1 MLMHKLIIPQSVVDR
16 VVARHGREHVHDD
29 FDPARTALVV
39 VDMQNAFMLPG
50 VAHSPCLMAQEIVPN
65 INRLA
70 RAVRDTGGTVVWIKT
85 TYTDASLESW
95 STLYGM
101 LGPQRSAKR
110 AEALTSDSLGH
121 ELWPE
126 LDVQPLDLMVE
137 KNRYSAFIQGSSD
150 LAAVLRSRGLDTLLI
165 TGTVTNVCC
174 ESTARDA
181 MMLNFKTTMITD
193 GNAAVTDEDH
203 NASLIGFYLIFGDI
217 MSTDFA
223 IDCLKGNAQKRLVAA
238 E

>member
-1 MLMHKLIIPQSVVDR
+1 MHKTSIPQSVIDR
-16 VVARHGREHVHDD
+16 VVARRGREHVYDNLV
-29 FDPARTALVV
+29 PARTALIV
-39 VDMQNAFMLPG
+39 VDMQNAFMLPA

-70 RAVRDTGGTVVWIKT
+70 HALRETGGTVVWIKT
-85 TYTDASLESW
+85 SYTDETLQSW

-101 LGPQRSAKR
+101 LGPVGTQKR
-110 AEALTSDSLGH
+110 AKALTEGSKGH
-121 ELWPE
+121 ELWAD
-126 LDVQPLDLMVE
+126 LDVRPNDLVVI
-137 KNRYSAFIQGSSD
+137 KNRYSAFIQGSSN
-150 LAAVLRSRGLDTLLI
+150 LADVLRQRGLDTLLI

-181 MMLNFKTTMITD
+181 MMLNFKTVMITD

-203 NASLIGFYLIFGDI
+203 NASLSNFYQTFGDI
-217 MSTDFA
+217 QSTDFA
-223 IDCLKGNAQKRLVAA
+223 IECLRRNAQAGLAAA

>member
-1 MLMHKLIIPQSVVDR
+1 MHKVSIPQSVIDR

-29 FDPARTALVV
+29 LVPSRTALIV
-39 VDMQNAFMLPG
+39 VDMQNAFMLPA
-50 VAHSPCLMAQEIVPN
+50 VAHSPCLTAQEIVPN

-70 RAVRDTGGTVVWIKT
+70 EAVRATGGAVVWIKT
-85 TYTDASLESW
+85 TYADESLQTW

-101 LGPQRSAKR
+101 LGPERTAKR
-110 AEALTSDSLGH
+110 AKALTAGSKGH
-121 ELWPE
+121 ELWAA
-126 LDVQPLDLMVE
+126 LDVQAPDLTVE

-150 LAAVLRSRGLDTLLI
+150 LASILRGRGIDTLLV

-181 MMLNFKTTMITD
+181 MMLNFKTIMLTD
-193 GNAAVTDEDH
+193 GNAAVTDELH
-203 NASLIGFYLIFGDI
+203 NASLIGFYTTFGDI
-217 MSTDFA
+217 MSTDLA
-223 IDCLKGNAQKRLVAA
+223 IECLKRNVQKELAAA

>member
-1 MLMHKLIIPQSVVDR
+1 MHKLAIPQSVIDR
-16 VVARHGREHVHDD
+16 VAARHGREHIHDD
-29 FDPARTALVV
+29 IDPKKTALIV

-50 VAHSPCLMAQEIVPN
+50 VAHAPCPMAEKIVPN

-70 RAVRDTGGTVVWIKT
+70 LAVRAAGGTVVWIKT
-85 TYTDASLESW
+85 TYTVETLQSW

-101 LGPQRSAKR
+101 LGPKRSAKR
-110 AEALTSDSLGH
+110 AEALSTNSKGH
-121 ELWPE
+121 ELWPT
-126 LDVQPLDLMVE
+126 LDVRPEDLIVE
-137 KNRYSAFIQGSSD
+137 KNRYSAFIQGSSK
-150 LAAVLRSRGLDTLLI
+150 LAEQLRTRGLDTLLI

-181 MMLNFKTTMITD
+181 MMLNFKTVMITD
-193 GNAAVTDEDH
+193 GNAAMTDEDH

-223 IDCLKGNAQKRLVAA
+223 IDCLKRNASKGLAAA

>member
-1 MLMHKLIIPQSVVDR
+1 MHKVFIPQSVIDR
-16 VVARHGREHVHDD
+16 VVTRRGREHVHDD
-29 FDPARTALVV
+29 LVPSRTALVV
-39 VDMQNAFMLPG
+39 VDMQNAFMLPE

-70 RAVRDTGGTVVWIKT
+70 QAVRDTGGTVVWIKT
-85 TYTDASLESW
+85 TYTEETLANW
-95 STLYGM
+95 SGLYGM
-101 LGPQRSAKR
+101 LGPKGTEKR
-110 AEALTSDSLGH
+110 ARALTANSKGH
-121 ELWPE
+121 ELWAALE
-126 LDVQPLDLMVE
+126 VQAADLIVE

-150 LAAVLRSRGLDTLLI
+150 LAAILRERSLDTLLI

-181 MMLNFKTTMITD
+181 MMLNFKTIMITD
-193 GNAAVTDEDH
+193 GNAAVTDDDH
-203 NASLIGFYLIFGDI
+203 NASLSNFYLTFGDI

-223 IDCLKGNAQKRLVAA
+223 IDCLKRNVQKSLAAA